1 MSVGFEMRKVYL
13 SGLRCCCRV
22 VSVVVEGRSIDIPRM
37 QCTTPL
43 MSFLFFSWKE
53 ETVEIHNHSDYES
66 SLRQKREERS
76 LAMGL
81 VPGLQADVYSDIYPW
96 GYPLGMF
103 ICEGLRR
110 VYRGSVIGAL

>member
-1 MSVGFEMRKVYL
+1 ME
-13 SGLRCCCRV
+13 
-22 VSVVVEGRSIDIPRM
+22 RSIDIPRM
-37 QCTTPL
+37 QCTPL

-96 GYPLGMF
+96 RYSLVMF
-103 ICEGLRR
+103 ICEK
-110 VYRGSVIGAL
+110 SVSRKCHRSFMK